1 MRPALPLVPTATE
14 SALTK
19 AKLLGL
25 PLMLEEPAAFG
36 WSGMNMSPGC
46 ELGPVLDHASYSE
59 TQGQVWNDL
68 FMVMTE
74 GQTGK
79 CTNTGTV

>member
-1 MRPALPLVPTATE
+1 MWPALPPVPTATE

-25 PLMLEEPAAFG
+25 PFTLVEPAAFG

-46 ELGPVLDHASYSE
+46 ELGPGLAHLSYSG

-68 FMVMTE
+68 FVVMTE
-74 GQTGK
+74 SQTGK